1 MATIVSYTA
10 RPRRI
15 TQAGLLILAVLT
27 GVTAYALVGLG
38 RYEELPADLM
48 QYAIGAGILALLLQ
62 IAVMWR
68 APYADPVILPL
79 VILLNMLGIATI
91 ETVHAANEV
100 YGLRSSASADRQMLW
115 AVVGA
120 ALCIGVLVLLKD
132 HRWLR
137 RYTWIFAVTG
147 AILLLLPLV
156 PGLGN
161 ARNGSRIW
169 ISIAGNSFQPAELA
183 KIAFAIFFAGYLVS
197 RRDTLALAGPK
208 VLGITLPRW
217 SDFGPILVAWGF
229 AMAVLVFQTDLGTS
243 LMFFGLFVAML
254 YVATDRLSWLVIG
267 AVMFLPPAIVAATQM
282 SHVRT
287 RLTCWLDPL
296 SSENYSACGQISAGL
311 FGLADGGLV
320 GSGLGAGRPD
330 VVPHADSDFIF
341 ASWAEETGMIGAFA
355 LLLLYLLLVQR
366 AIRAAVGI
374 SDGFGTLLAGGLGF
388 VIALQVFVVVGGVT
402 RVIPLTGLTL
412 PFLAAGGSSLVCNW
426 IIAGILV
433 RLSDAA
439 RRPAA
444 RQVAGAVPGS
454 GSGAGT
460 GGGTLRRPATRTE
473 GAPA

>member
-10 RPRRI
+10 RPRRV
-15 TQAGLLILAVLT
+15 TQALLLAFAVGV

-38 RYEELPADLM
+38 RFEELPSNLM
-48 QYAIGAGILALLLQ
+48 QVGIGAAVVAVLLQ

-68 APYADPVILPL
+68 APYADPTILPI
-79 VILLNMLGIATI
+79 VVLLNMIGIAVI
-91 ETVHAANEV
+91 A
-100 YGLRSSASADRQMLW
+100 SIDSAKALYTSTATHVADRQMIWTVLG
-115 AVVGA
+115 AV
-120 ALCIGVLVLLKD
+120 LCIAVLVLLRD

-137 RYTWIFAVTG
+137 RYTWIFASLG
-147 AILLLLPLV
+147 AVLLLMPLV
-156 PGLGN
+156 PGLGDE
-161 ARNGSRIW
+161 RNGSRIW

-208 VLGITLPRW
+208 VLGIHLPRW

-243 LMFFGLFVAML
+243 LMFFGLFVVML

-267 AVMFLPPAIVAATQM
+267 AVMFLPPAVFAATQM
-282 SHVRT
+282 SHVRR

-296 SSENYSACGQISAGL
+296 SRENFDACGQVNAGL
-311 FGLADGGLV
+311 FGLANGGIT
-320 GSGLGAGRPD
+320 GAGLGDGRPN
-330 VVPHADSDFIF
+330 VVPHAESDFIYT
-341 ASWAEETGMIGAFA
+341 SLAEELGLVGAFA
-355 LLLLYLLLVQR
+355 VLLLYLLLVQR
-366 AIRAAVGI
+366 SLRAAVGI

-388 VIALQVFVVVGGVT
+388 VIALQVFVVVGGIT

-444 RQVAGAVPGS
+444 RHI
-454 GSGAGT
+454 AGT
-460 GGGTLRRPATRTE
+460 SPTTPAE
-473 GAPA
+473 VMA

>member
-10 RPRRI
+10 RPRRLL
-15 TQAGLLILAVLT
+15 QALLLLFAVAV
-27 GVTAYALVGLG
+27 GVGAYALVGLG
-38 RYEELPADLM
+38 RFEELPANLLELGV
-48 QYAIGAGILALLLQ
+48 GALVLVLVLQ

-68 APYADPVILPL
+68 APYADPVILP
-79 VILLNMLGIATI
+79 VVVLLNLLGVAMI
-91 ETVHAANEV
+91 ESVHAANSIF
-100 YGLRSSASADRQMLW
+100 GLRGSASADRQMLW
-115 AVVGA
+115 SVVGV
-120 ALCIGVLVLLKD
+120 ALCVALVVLLRD
-132 HRWLR
+132 HRRLR
-137 RYTWIFAVTG
+137 RYTWISAVVG
-147 AILLLLPLV
+147 GVLLLMPLLPV
-156 PGLGN
+156 IGDS
-161 ARNGSRIW
+161 RNGSKIW
-169 ISIAGNSFQPAELA
+169 INIAGFSFQPAELA
-183 KIAFAIFFAGYLVS
+183 KIAFAVFFAGYLVS

-208 VLGITLPRW
+208 VLGIHLPRW

-243 LMFFGLFVAML
+243 LMFFGLFVVML

-267 AVMFLPPAIVAATQM
+267 AVMFLPPAIFAATQM

-287 RLTCWLDPL
+287 RITCWLDPL
-296 SSENYSACGQISAGL
+296 SSANYGSCEQISQGL
-311 FGLADGGLV
+311 FGLASGGLI
-320 GSGLGAGRPD
+320 GTGLGEGRPD
-330 VVPHADSDFIF
+330 MVPHAESDFIF
-341 ASWAEETGMIGAFA
+341 SSFAEEMGMVGAFA

-388 VIALQVFVVVGGVT
+388 VMALQVFVVVGGVT

-444 RQVAGAVPGS
+444 RQVD
-454 GSGAGT
+454 GAGPAPAP
-460 GGGTLRRPATRTE
+460 RPAQEVRS
-473 GAPA
+473 

>member
-10 RPRRI
+10 RPRRLL
-15 TQAGLLILAVLT
+15 QALLLLFAVAV
-27 GVTAYALVGLG
+27 GVGAYALVGLG
-38 RYEELPADLM
+38 RFEELPANLLELGV
-48 QYAIGAGILALLLQ
+48 GALVLVLVLQ

-68 APYADPVILPL
+68 APYADPVILP
-79 VILLNMLGIATI
+79 VVVLLNLLGVAMI
-91 ETVHAANEV
+91 ESVHAANSIF
-100 YGLRSSASADRQMLW
+100 GLRGSASADRQMLW
-115 AVVGA
+115 SVVGV
-120 ALCIGVLVLLKD
+120 ALCVALVVLLRD
-132 HRWLR
+132 HRRLR
-137 RYTWIFAVTG
+137 RYTWISAVVG
-147 AILLLLPLV
+147 GVLLLMPLLPV
-156 PGLGN
+156 IGDS
-161 ARNGSRIW
+161 RNGSKIW
-169 ISIAGNSFQPAELA
+169 INIAGFSFQPAELA
-183 KIAFAIFFAGYLVS
+183 KIAFAVFFAGYLVS

-208 VLGITLPRW
+208 VLGIHLPRW

-243 LMFFGLFVAML
+243 LMFFGLFVVML

-267 AVMFLPPAIVAATQM
+267 AVMFLPPAVFAATQM

-287 RLTCWLDPL
+287 RITCWLDPL
-296 SSENYSACGQISAGL
+296 SGENYSSCEQISQGL
-311 FGLADGGLV
+311 FGLANGGLV
-320 GSGLGAGRPD
+320 GTGLGEGRPD
-330 VVPHADSDFIF
+330 MVPHAESDFIF
-341 ASWAEETGMIGAFA
+341 SSFAEEMGMVGAFA

-388 VIALQVFVVVGGVT
+388 VMALQVFVVVGGVT

-444 RQVAGAVPGS
+444 RQVEGTLPGS
-454 GSGAGT
+454 PARSGQEAI
-460 GGGTLRRPATRTE
+460 A
-473 GAPA
+473 

>member
-10 RPRRI
+10 RPRRLI
-15 TQAGLLILAVLT
+15 QALLLLLAVAV
-27 GVTAYALVGLG
+27 GVGAYALVGLG
-38 RYEELPADLM
+38 RFDELPANLL
-48 QYAIGAGILALLLQ
+48 QVGIGALVLVAVLQ

-68 APYADPVILPL
+68 APYADPVILPI
-79 VILLNMLGIATI
+79 VVLLNLLGVTMI
-91 ETVHAANEV
+91 ESVHAANEI

-115 AVVGA
+115 AVIGVVLCA
-120 ALCIGVLVLLKD
+120 ALLVLLRD

-137 RYTWIFAVTG
+137 RYTWISAVAG
-147 AILLLLPLV
+147 GVLLLLPLV
-156 PGLGN
+156 PVIGS
-161 ARNGSRIW
+161 ARNGSKIW
-169 ISIAGNSFQPAELA
+169 ISVAGFSFQPAELA
-183 KIAFAIFFAGYLVS
+183 KIAFAVFFAGYLVA

-208 VLGITLPRW
+208 VLGIHLPRW

-229 AMAVLVFQTDLGTS
+229 AMAVLVFETDLGTS
-243 LMFFGLFVAML
+243 LMFFGLFVVML

-267 AVMFLPPAIVAATQM
+267 AVMFLPPAVFAATQM

-287 RLTCWLDPL
+287 RITCWLDPL
-296 SSENYSACGQISAGL
+296 SGENFSSCEQISQGL
-311 FGLADGGLV
+311 FGLANGGLV
-320 GSGLGAGRPD
+320 GTGLGEGRPD
-330 VVPHADSDFIF
+330 MVPHAESDFIF
-341 ASWAEETGMIGAFA
+341 SSFAEEMGMVGAFA

-366 AIRAAVGI
+366 ALRAAVGI

-388 VIALQVFVVVGGVT
+388 VMALQVFVVVGGVT

-444 RQVAGAVPGS
+444 RQVEGTLPGS
-454 GSGAGT
+454 PART
-460 GGGTLRRPATRTE
+460 GQEAI
-473 GAPA
+473 A